1 MENNRHLQFV
11 LKHYREGAFNTR
23 SAIDRFKR
31 ATGRPKRGFIR
42 YIAVA
47 AAVAAVV
54 SGIFIFNPKPQP
66 VHFMT
71 ADVSE
76 TFILPDSTRITLAPN
91 SSIEYDARAYVR
103 RSRSV
108 TMEGKAF
115 FDVTRNERNPFEI
128 TTSKAYIKVLGTS
141 FQVDG
146 TASGTE
152 VYVKSGKVLFASGKD
167 VEGVILT
174 KGMEE
179 EPDRTVLDIMS
190 RMVRIASG
198 MDVAG
203 VILTLG
209 LEAELSPEESVPQ
222 VVADPRPNPAAWATG
237 LFEYES
243 VPLKEVLDELSEYYG
258 VGLEASSYERRLTA
272 KFETAESIDS
282 IIGMIAAATET
293 TITKND

>member
-174 KGMEE
+174 KGME
-179 EPDRTVLDIMS
+179 
-190 RMVRIASG
+190 
-198 MDVAG
+198 
-203 VILTLG
+203 
-209 LEAELSPEESVPQ
+209 AELSPEESVPQ